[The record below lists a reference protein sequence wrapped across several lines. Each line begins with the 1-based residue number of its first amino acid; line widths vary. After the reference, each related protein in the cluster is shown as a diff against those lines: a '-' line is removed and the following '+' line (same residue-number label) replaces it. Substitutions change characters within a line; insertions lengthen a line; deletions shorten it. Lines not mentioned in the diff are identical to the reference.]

1 MRFHPSK
8 KQIIILTLIAGFL
21 LILLAVVIYRF
32 TLPSPES
39 EPKSLITLLPDAPI
53 GYVSIK
59 GLGGLVQTFA
69 RSEFGKQ
76 TLQMPIL
83 AELQREPWWQEFV
96 YQKQLWE
103 YQMGGK
109 LDLKKIEGYF
119 GEEAILGFYH
129 RNNQISFLLVSA
141 VGAKEKLE
149 IATLTATDS
158 VNSSYKRIKENY
170 RGITIST
177 ITGYPRDF
185 SYAFIGKIG
194 VLTLDKSL
202 IQDTIDINAKQKQG
216 FIDLHPMGEELRQ
229 RYNTDR
235 NTIYIDFSKL
245 SQVVA
250 SGEWLKP
257 LFEGVSA
264 WTFSNRYEG
273 GVIHSRHRFLLKQPR
288 IPTQGEPVDAIAS
301 EEPGTSP
308 PMDAP
313 LLSILPATTAL
324 LGISNETQP
333 TALWKRV
340 DASLPIQLPGSPI
353 NLSPYLKSEVALTL
367 IASASDAPM
376 VMPSLLLIFPITD
389 GTGLEAALM
398 KLKQEPILINGTP
411 LQFLEPQDYHGTA
424 LQLAQLRLGFLLSLK
439 GGYAIVDNY
448 WVVGTTV
455 TGLKSA
461 INAFGGRE
469 TALAGTTLPAQFNQL
484 SPVSLRP
491 GGSHL
496 LLQPNRFVPELK
508 RFLPI
513 LGLLASASGQKID
526 PKLTTRVMNNLFPL
540 ESLGPITADIDWEGE
555 FVNAE
560 IQIVL
565 EQAKR

>member
-1 MRFHPSK
+1 MRFRPSK
-8 KQIIILTLIAGFL
+8 KQIIILTLISGALF
-21 LILLAVVIYRF
+21 ILLAIMIYRL

-39 EPKSLITLLPDAPI
+39 EPQSLITLLPDAPI

-69 RSEFGKQ
+69 RSDFGKQ
-76 TLQMPIL
+76 TLQMPL
-83 AELQREPWWQEFV
+83 LTEFQREPWWQEFV

-119 GEEAILGFYH
+119 GEEAILAFYK
-129 RNNQISFLLVSA
+129 RDNQLSFLMVSA

-149 IATLTATDS
+149 IATLTATDA
-158 VNSSYKRIKENY
+158 VNPNYKRIKENY

-185 SYAFIGKIG
+185 SYAFIGKVG

-202 IQDTIDINAKQKQG
+202 LQDTIDINAKQKQG
-216 FIDLHPMGEELRQ
+216 FIDLQPMGEALRQ

-257 LFEGVSA
+257 PRLHRDSKQLFDGVSA

-273 GVIHSRHRFLLKQPR
+273 GVIHSQHRFLLKQPR
-288 IPTQGEPVDAIAS
+288 ISTRGEPVDAIAS
-301 EEPGTSP
+301 EGPGTSP
-308 PMDAP
+308 PMGAP
-313 LLSILPATTAL
+313 LLSILPTTTAL
-324 LGISNETQP
+324 LGISNDVSP

-340 DASLPIQLPGSPI
+340 DASLPIQLPGSQI
-353 NLSPYLKSEVALTL
+353 NLSSYLKSEMALAL

-389 GTGLEAALM
+389 GAGLEAELM
-398 KLKQEPILINGTP
+398 KLKQEQILINGTP
-411 LQFLEPQDYHGTA
+411 LQFLEPQDYNGTA

-448 WVVGTTV
+448 WMVGTTV
-455 TGLKSA
+455 AGLKSA
-461 INAFGGRE
+461 IDTFGGRE
-469 TALAGTTLPAQFNQL
+469 TALAGTTLPAQFNQ
-484 SPVSLRP
+484 S

-513 LGLLASASGQKID
+513 LGLLASASGQKFD

-540 ESLGPITADIDWEGE
+540 GSLGPITADIDWEGE

-565 EQAKR
+565 E